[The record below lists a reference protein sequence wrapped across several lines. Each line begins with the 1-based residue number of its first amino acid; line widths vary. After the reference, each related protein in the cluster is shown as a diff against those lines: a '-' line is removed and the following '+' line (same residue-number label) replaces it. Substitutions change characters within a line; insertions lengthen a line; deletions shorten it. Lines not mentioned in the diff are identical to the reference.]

1 MFRYDAIDATQH
13 GVRLFCLIG
22 ISLRAAL
29 KGNGVGFGKS
39 WRGRSMTVRN
49 LNDLTAPH
57 TVALIG
63 ASARSGSVGST
74 VMRNLLTGGFAGTI
88 QLVNPKYREI
98 DGRPCVAS
106 VAELGEAP
114 DMAVIATPPHTVPG
128 LIGELGRKGTRAA
141 IVLTAGLGDLKKQM
155 LAASQ
160 PYCLRILGPNC
171 IGLMAPTIGLN
182 ASFASRAPLSGDL
195 AFVSQSGALITAVVD
210 WAAGRGIGFSQVVS
224 LGEMADVDLG
234 DMLDHLATDRLTRA
248 ILLYIEAVTHAPK
261 FLSAA
266 RRAARLKPVI
276 VVKSGRHA
284 GGAHAALS
292 HTGALAG
299 SDAAYN
305 AAFRRSGLLR
315 VKTLDDLFAA
325 AETLAR
331 VPRLAGERLT
341 ILTNGGGAGVL
352 ASDELQDFDGKLAEL
367 DTGTITALDQ
377 ALPPTWSRGNPVDI
391 IGDADTARYSN
402 ALHVLLSDEQSDAV
416 LVLHCPTATV
426 SATEAART
434 VVDAVA
440 KARDGARNNPVLTC
454 WLGDAAV
461 RDARNIFAQNEIP
474 TFETTSEAVTGFMQ
488 LVRYARAQAELMQV
502 PPSMAAERIYDATA
516 AAKEIENIL
525 VSGRSVASASE
536 TKAILAAYGIPV
548 NRAVF
553 ARDAGE
559 VRKIASD
566 ILSSSMACVVK
577 IVSPDISHKS
587 DVGGVRL
594 GLESPDSAARASDE
608 MIAHVTSV
616 RPDARIDGFAVE
628 PMISRPHAVEIIIG
642 MNVDQTFGPMMLF
655 GAGGVAV
662 EVTRD
667 SALALPPLDA
677 LLARKMID
685 ETRVARLLAGYR
697 DRPAA
702 KLDDLVEILVR
713 VSDLIIAHPEIRE
726 LDINPLLVDENGV
739 ITIDARMK
747 LASEAA
753 IPRMPLAIRPYPSH
767 LQQVV
772 QIEGGGEMTVRPI
785 RPDDEPSYTRF
796 FAAIS
801 PDDIRLRFFCGRR
814 SFPHEFV
821 AHLTQID
828 YAREMAFVGIDNRNR
843 ELLGVS
849 RLVLDPDL
857 TTGEFGILVR
867 SDMQVRGIGW
877 QLMEALLKYARREG
891 VTQIRGIVHVE
902 NKKMLEMARRF
913 GFASR
918 DVAGDPTLREIMWR
932 IEGKPTVNAASAASA
947 SGGI

>member
-1 MFRYDAIDATQH
+1 
-13 GVRLFCLIG
+13 
-22 ISLRAAL
+22 
-29 KGNGVGFGKS
+29 
-39 WRGRSMTVRN
+39 MTVRN
-49 LNDLTAPH
+49 LNYLTAPRS
-57 TVALIG
+57 VALIG
-63 ASARSGSVGST
+63 ASARPGSVGST

-98 DGRPCVAS
+98 AGRPCAAS
-106 VAELGEAP
+106 VAELQEVP
-114 DMAVIATPPHTVPG
+114 EMAVIATPPQTVPS

-141 IVLTAGLGDLKKQM
+141 IVLTAGLGALTKEM
-155 LAASQ
+155 LDASR

-171 IGLMAPTIGLN
+171 IGFMAPPIGLN

-234 DMLDHLATDRLTRA
+234 DMLDHLATDRSTRA
-248 ILLYIEAVTHAPK
+248 VLLYVEAVTHAPK

-305 AAFRRSGLLR
+305 AAFRHSGLLR

-325 AETLAR
+325 AATLAR
-331 VPRLAGERLT
+331 VPRLGGERLA

-352 ASDELQDFDGKLAEL
+352 ASDELQDFDGKLAVL
-367 DTGTITALDQ
+367 DAGTLSSLDQ
-377 ALPPTWSRGNPVDI
+377 VLPPTWSHGNPVDI
-391 IGDADTARYSN
+391 IGDADTARYAN
-402 ALHVLLSDEQSDAV
+402 ALHALLRDEKSDAV

-426 SATEAART
+426 SATDAAKT
-434 VVDAVA
+434 VVDTIA
-440 KARDGARNNPVLTC
+440 KTSEGARSTPVLTC

-461 RDARNIFAQNEIP
+461 KDAREIFEKNKIP

-488 LVRYARAQAELMQV
+488 LVGYRRAQTELMRV
-502 PPSMAAERIYDATA
+502 PPSVATERVYDAAGVTRD
-516 AAKEIENIL
+516 IEKIL
-525 VSGRSVASASE
+525 ISGRSVASALEVKS
-536 TKAILAAYGIPV
+536 ILAAYGIPV

-553 ARDAGE
+553 ARDVAD
-559 VRKIASD
+559 VQIIASN
-566 ILSSSMACVVK
+566 ILSRSAACVIK

-594 GLESPDSAARASDE
+594 GLESSESAARAADE
-608 MIAHVTSV
+608 MVDRIKSM
-616 RPDARIDGFAVE
+616 RPDARIDGFTVE
-628 PMISRPHAVEIIIG
+628 PMIDRPHAVEIIVG

-662 EVTRD
+662 EVMRD
-667 SALALPPLDA
+667 TALALPPLDT
-677 LLARKMID
+677 LLARQMIA
-685 ETRVARLLAGYR
+685 ETRVARLLGGYR
-697 DRPAA
+697 DRPPA
-702 KLDDLVEILVR
+702 KLDDLVEVLVR

-739 ITIDARMK
+739 IAIDARMK
-747 LASEAA
+747 LVSEAA
-753 IPRMPLAIRPYPSH
+753 NPRMPLAIRPYPSH
-767 LQQVV
+767 LQQTVP
-772 QIEGGGEMTVRPI
+772 IEGGGEMTVRPV

-796 FAAIS
+796 FAGIS
-801 PDDIRLRFFCGRR
+801 PRDIRLRFFSGRR
-814 SFPHEFV
+814 SFPHAFI

-828 YAREMAFVGIDNRNR
+828 YAREMAFVAIDNRTR

-849 RLVLDPDL
+849 RLILDPDL
-857 TTGEFGILVR
+857 THGEFGILVR
-867 SDMQVRGIGW
+867 SDMQGRGIGW
-877 QLMEALLKYARREG
+877 QLMEVLLQYARSEG
-891 VTQIRGIVHVE
+891 VKEVKGIVHAK
-902 NKKMLEMARRF
+902 NKNMLDMAHRL

-918 DVAGDPTLREIMWR
+918 DVEDDAALREVVWHTADITA
-932 IEGKPTVNAASAASA
+932 KVAVNVADVRSTS
-947 SGGI
+947 

>member
-1 MFRYDAIDATQH
+1 
-13 GVRLFCLIG
+13 
-22 ISLRAAL
+22 
-29 KGNGVGFGKS
+29 
-39 WRGRSMTVRN
+39 MTVRN
-49 LNDLTAPH
+49 LNYLTAPH

-74 VMRNLLTGGFAGTI
+74 VMHNLLTGGFAGTI

-98 DGRPCVAS
+98 GGRPCVAS
-106 VAELGEAP
+106 IAELGEAP
-114 DMAVIATPPHTVPG
+114 DMAVIATPPQTIPR
-128 LIGELGRKGTRAA
+128 LIEELGREGTRAA
-141 IVLTAGLGDLKKQM
+141 IVLTAGLGDLKEQM

-234 DMLDHLATDRLTRA
+234 DMLDHLATDRSTRA

-331 VPRLAGERLT
+331 VPRLGGERLT

-352 ASDELQDFDGKLAEL
+352 ASDELQDFEGRLAVL
-367 DTGTITALDQ
+367 DTGTLTALDQ
-377 ALPPTWSRGNPVDI
+377 VLPPTWSHGNPVDI
-391 IGDADTARYSN
+391 IGDADTARYAN

-426 SATEAART
+426 SATEAAST

-440 KARDGARNNPVLTC
+440 KARDAARNNPVLTC

-461 RDARNIFAQNEIP
+461 KDARKIFAQNKIP

-488 LVRYARAQAELMQV
+488 LVGYARAQTELMQV

-516 AAKEIENIL
+516 AANEIENIL
-525 VSGRSVASASE
+525 VSRRSVVSASE
-536 TKAILAAYGIPV
+536 TKTILAAYGIPI
-548 NRAVF
+548 NRAAF
-553 ARDAGE
+553 ARDAAE
-559 VRKIASD
+559 VRKIASN
-566 ILSSSMACVVK
+566 ILRSSRACVVK

-594 GLESPDSAARASDE
+594 GLESAESAVRASHE
-608 MIAHVTSV
+608 MIEHVTSV

-662 EVTRD
+662 EVMRD

-677 LLARKMID
+677 LLARQMIG

-702 KLDDLVEILVR
+702 KLDDLVDVLVR

-739 ITIDARMK
+739 IAIDARMK

-753 IPRMPLAIRPYPSH
+753 NPRMPLSIRPYPSH
-767 LQQVV
+767 LQQIV

-801 PDDIRLRFFCGRR
+801 PDDMRLRFFSGRR
-814 SFPHEFV
+814 SLSHEFI

-828 YAREMAFVGIDNRNR
+828 YAREMAFIGIDNRNG

-857 TTGEFGILVR
+857 THGEFGILVR
-867 SDMQVRGIGW
+867 SDMQARGIGW
-877 QLMEALLKYARREG
+877 QLLEALLKYARGEG
-891 VTQIRGIVHVE
+891 VTQVKGIVHVE
-902 NKKMLEMARRF
+902 NKKMLEMARQF
-913 GFASR
+913 GFACKS
-918 DVAGDPTLREIMWR
+918 VEGDAALREIVWR
-932 IEGKPTVNAASAASA
+932 PADMETKPIAKVADVH
-947 SGGI
+947 SGSLSI

>member
-1 MFRYDAIDATQH
+1 
-13 GVRLFCLIG
+13 
-22 ISLRAAL
+22 
-29 KGNGVGFGKS
+29 
-39 WRGRSMTVRN
+39 MTVRN
-49 LNDLTAPH
+49 LNYLTAPR

-63 ASARSGSVGST
+63 ASGRSGSVGLT
-74 VMRNLLTGGFAGTI
+74 VMRNLLTGGFAGAI
-88 QLVNPKYREI
+88 ELVNPKYREI

-106 VAELGEAP
+106 VGELAEAP
-114 DMAVIATPPHTVPG
+114 EMAVIATPPRTVPG

-141 IVLTAGLGDLKKQM
+141 IVLAAGLGDLKKEM
-155 LAASQ
+155 LDASQ

-171 IGLMAPTIGLN
+171 IGLMSPTIGLN

-234 DMLDHLATDRLTRA
+234 DMLDHLATDRSTRA
-248 ILLYIEAVTHAPK
+248 VLLYVEAVTHAPK

-331 VPRLAGERLT
+331 VPRLGGERLA

-352 ASDELQDFDGKLAEL
+352 ASDELQDFNGKLANL
-367 DTGTITALDQ
+367 DAGTLTALDRV
-377 ALPPTWSRGNPVDI
+377 LPPTWSRGNPVDI
-391 IGDADTARYSN
+391 IGDADTARYAN

-426 SATEAART
+426 SATDAART

-440 KARDGARNNPVLTC
+440 KARDAARNNPVLTC
-454 WLGDAAV
+454 WLGDATV
-461 RDARNIFAQNEIP
+461 KEAREIFAQNKIP

-488 LVRYARAQAELMQV
+488 LVGYARAQTELMRV
-502 PPSMAAERIYDATA
+502 PPSIAAERTYDAA
-516 AAKEIENIL
+516 AAAREIGKIL

-536 TKAILAAYGIPV
+536 TKSILAAYGIPV
-548 NRAVF
+548 NRAVL
-553 ARDAGE
+553 ARDAAE
-559 VRKIASD
+559 VRTIASD
-566 ILSSSMACVVK
+566 ILSRSVSCVVK
-577 IVSPDISHKS
+577 IASPDISHKS
-587 DVGGVRL
+587 DIGGVRL
-594 GLESPDSAARASDE
+594 GLESPESAVRASDE
-608 MIAHVTSV
+608 MIQHITSV
-616 RPDARIDGFAVE
+616 RPDARIDGFTVE
-628 PMISRPHAVEIIIG
+628 PMISRLHAVEIIVG
-642 MNVDQTFGPMMLF
+642 MNVDQTFGPIMLF

-662 EVTRD
+662 EVMRD

-677 LLARKMID
+677 LLARQMIG
-685 ETRVARLLAGYR
+685 ETRVARLLGGYR

-702 KLDDLVEILVR
+702 KLDDLVNVLVR
-713 VSDLIIAHPEIRE
+713 VSDLVIAHPEIRE

-739 ITIDARMK
+739 IAIDARMK

-753 IPRMPLAIRPYPSH
+753 NPRMPLSIRPYPSH
-767 LQQVV
+767 LQQIV

-785 RPDDEPSYTRF
+785 RPDDEQSYARF

-801 PDDIRLRFFCGRR
+801 ADDIRLRFFSGRR
-814 SFPHEFV
+814 SFPHTFV

-828 YAREMAFVGIDNRNR
+828 YAREMAFVAIDNRSR

-857 TTGEFGILVR
+857 TRGEFGILVR
-867 SDMQVRGIGW
+867 SDMQARGIGW
-877 QLMEALLKYARREG
+877 QLMEALLRYARSQG
-891 VTQIRGIVHVE
+891 VTEVKGIVHVE
-902 NKKMLEMARRF
+902 NKNMLEMAHQL
-913 GFASR
+913 GFASKS
-918 DVAGDPTLREIMWR
+918 VEGDAALREVVWCPADM
-932 IEGKPTVNAASAASA
+932 EPKPLVNAADVSTSR
-947 SGGI
+947 GI